1 MTNNGE
7 GLSKNQRRE
16 HARELARQN
25 RLIEEKRRRRRTWI
39 IQGSIG
45 FGLIAVIV
53 AVVLIIVSSTRP
65 TTATADGPLNMQSDG
80 ALISADGGDITTVTT
95 GAILAG
101 EEPVATVPVDD
112 DGVADIVVY
121 VDYLCPFCG
130 QFETTNGEQI
140 EALVA
145 EGAATL
151 EIHPL
156 SFLDS
161 ASRNTE
167 YSTRAANAVAC
178 VANFDPDSVLA
189 VNTALFANQPE
200 ENTTALDDDALK
212 SLISAAGADSESIT
226 TCIDD
231 RTFGDWVA
239 EATDRA
245 LEGPLPNADI
255 DSVAGT
261 PTVLVNGAQYNGALD
276 DPDAFAA
283 FVADAIAG

>member
-1 MTNNGE
+1 MTNNGD
-7 GLSKNQRRE
+7 GQSKNQRRE
-16 HARELARQN
+16 HAREVARQT
-25 RLIEEKRRRRRTWI
+25 RLLEEKRRQRRRWI
-39 IQGSIG
+39 TQGSIAL
-45 FGLIAVIV
+45 GLIAVVVI
-53 AVVLIIVSSTRP
+53 VVLIIVNSTRP

-80 ALISADGGDITTVTT
+80 ALISAPSGEITTVTT
-95 GAILAG
+95 DAILAG
-101 EEPVATVPVDD
+101 EEPVATVPVED

-121 VDYLCPFCG
+121 VDYLCRFCG

-145 EGAATL
+145 EGSATL

-178 VANFDPDSVLA
+178 VANFDPNSVLA
-189 VNTALFANQPE
+189 VNTALFADQPE

-212 SLISAAGADSESIT
+212 SLVAGAGADNEAIA

-231 RTFGDWVA
+231 RTFGDWVS

-245 LEGPLPNADI
+245 LEGPLPNANI

-261 PTVLVNGAQYNGALD
+261 PTVLVDGVQYGGALD

-283 FVADAIAG
+283 FVSDAIAG

>member
-1 MTNNGE
+1 MTNTGE

-16 HARELARQN
+16 HAREVARQN
-25 RLIEEKRRRRRTWI
+25 RLIEEKRRRRRRWI
-39 IQGSIG
+39 TQGSIG
-45 FGLIAVIV
+45 LGVIAVVV

-65 TTATADGPLNMQSDG
+65 STATANGPLNMLSDG
-80 ALISADGGDITTVTT
+80 ALLTGQSGEISTVPTAAIT
-95 GAILAG
+95 AG
-101 EEPVATVPVDD
+101 EEPVATAPVAD

-121 VDYLCPFCG
+121 VDYMCPYCG
-130 QFETTNGEQI
+130 VFETTNGAQI

-145 EGAATL
+145 AGTATL

-156 SFLDS
+156 SFLDQ

-200 ENTTALDDDALK
+200 ENTTALDDDELK
-212 SLISAAGADSESIT
+212 SIVAGAGANNDAISQCIT
-226 TCIDD
+226 DV
-231 RTFGDWVA
+231 TFGDWVA

-245 LEGPLPNADI
+245 LDGPLPNADV
-255 DSVAGT
+255 DQVEGT
-261 PTVLVNGAQYNGALD
+261 PTVIVDGVSYSGALD
-276 DPDAFAA
+276 DPDAFAE